1 MAHNTVGIMAEN
13 KSFLGSGW
21 SFPPRFLES
30 SEGLDMSHDERDI
43 AESLFILL
51 STTPGER
58 VMNPKYGCDLQRMVY
73 ANISKSSKTLIKD
86 MITTAILYF
95 EPRIEVIAIDIEDKG
110 QLEGKLEINILY
122 EIKGTNSR
130 RNMVYPF
137 YLTEGT
143 DLEMAK

>member
-1 MAHNTVGIMAEN
+1 MADN

-21 SFPPRFLES
+21 SFPPRFLDS
-30 SEGLDMSHDERDI
+30 NEGLEMSHDERDI

-73 ANISKSSKTLIKD
+73 ANISNSTKTLIQD

-95 EPRIEVIAIDIEDKG
+95 EPRIDVLSIDIEDKG
-110 QLEGKLEINILY
+110 QLEGKLEINIFY

-143 DLEMAK
+143 DVSMSQ

>member
-1 MAHNTVGIMAEN
+1 MAEN

-30 SEGLDMSHDERDI
+30 TEGLELSHDDRDI
-43 AESLFILL
+43 AESIFILL

-58 VMNPKYGCDLQRMVY
+58 VMNPGYGCDLHSMVFSTIT
-73 ANISKSSKTLIKD
+73 NSTKTRIEDLIA
-86 MITTAILYF
+86 TAILYY
-95 EPRIEVIAIDIEDKG
+95 EPRVNLVAITIDDKD
-110 QLEGKLEINILY
+110 QLEGKLNINITY

-130 RNMVYPF
+130 KNMVYPF

-143 DLEMAK
+143 DI

>member
-1 MAHNTVGIMAEN
+1 MAEN

-30 SEGLDMSHDERDI
+30 TEGLELSHDDRDI
-43 AESLFILL
+43 AESIFILL

-58 VMNPKYGCDLQRMVY
+58 VMNPGYGCDLHSMVFST
-73 ANISKSSKTLIKD
+73 ISNSTKTRIEDLVA
-86 MITTAILYF
+86 TAILYY
-95 EPRIEVIAIDIEDKG
+95 EPRVDLVAIKVDDKDY
-110 QLEGKLEINILY
+110 LEGKLDISITY

-130 RNMVYPF
+130 KNMVYPF

-143 DLEMAK
+143 DI